1 MKVLSLIRNFGL
13 AALFLSLLTACFKN
27 DMPYP
32 YVAGT
37 IVDIEVEGAL
47 STEIDVARNT
57 ITLQMDETVDLSK
70 VRIRSVRFGEE
81 QTWPETS
88 IVGVQD
94 LRKPMYVMLG
104 TYEEQRYRWK
114 IEAKQT
120 IERWMNVDNQIGK
133 TIIDEANHRVLFTV
147 SKSVSLTYLKV
158 TDVKLGPKDITTC
171 EPNLKEI
178 SNFKDTTYTV
188 TVSYHDVV
196 QKWTVLAQISDK
208 NVVMGPVSPRTRK
221 AWIEASGLAGQSNG
235 VRYRQLGETDWREA
249 DSLVVDGGT
258 FQALLDTLQPLT
270 TYEYLAYTGE
280 EETEPE
286 TFTTEDEVEVPNG
299 SFEYVTPAG
308 SFYEWYNTAAPLLP
322 EQSAW
327 WGSGNGSKVMGVPG
341 SADMGYVI
349 TEPDESSKVSGDRSA
364 KLISKWAVVKFAAG
378 NLFSGYFAG
387 LVGTAGGKVNFG
399 RPFTHRPDSLKCWV
413 KYHSGP
419 VNHIHE
425 SCPFPTEMGQ
435 NDEAQLFIALGN
447 WDYKKYGGSPE
458 CPVQVNT
465 TDMTTKFNPNGEAV
479 IAYGE
484 YTLSQSTT
492 VAGGEEGWV
501 EIAVPFVYKDNFTV
515 PTHIVISYAS
525 SRLGD
530 YFTGSDQSILWV
542 DDVKLVY

>member
-1 MKVLSLIRNFGL
+1 MMGRAFIRKLGL
-13 AALFLSLLTACFKN
+13 AAALLCLLTSCFKN

-32 YVAGT
+32 YVPGT
-37 IVDIEVEGAL
+37 IADIEVEGAL
-47 STEIDVARNT
+47 SCEIDVARNT
-57 ITLQMDETVDLSK
+57 ITLQMDETQDLAK
-70 VRIRSVRFGEE
+70 VRILSVRFGEE
-81 QTWPETS
+81 QTWAETA
-88 IVGVQD
+88 IEGVHD
-94 LRKPMYVMLG
+94 LREPMYVTLG
-104 TYEEQRYRWK
+104 TYDTQRYRWK
-114 IEAKQT
+114 IVAKQT
-120 IERWMNVDNQIGK
+120 IVRSMSVSNQIGK
-133 TIIDEANHRVLFTV
+133 TVFDEANRRILLTV
-147 SKSVSLTYLKV
+147 SKSVSLTYLNV
-158 TDVKLGPKDITTC
+158 EAVKLGPRDITTYDKDLTAIHNFT
-171 EPNLKEI
+171 EPIE
-178 SNFKDTTYTV
+178 V
-188 TVSYHDVV
+188 TARYHGEDHV
-196 QKWTVLAQISDK
+196 WTIYAHTSDK
-208 NVVMGPVSPRTRK
+208 NVVVDRVSPRSRK
-221 AWIEASGLAGQSNG
+221 AWVDASGLAGQRNG
-235 VRYRQLGETDWREA
+235 VRYRLVGEKKWKEA
-249 DSLVVDGGT
+249 DSLVVEGGS
-258 FQALLDTLQPLT
+258 FQAMMDTLQPLT

-419 VNHIHE
+419 VNHIGE

-484 YTLSQSTT
+484 YTLDHST
-492 VAGGEEGWV
+492 VSASGEEVWV